1 MMSTTGRSP
10 VIAAPIPR
18 PVMPGSEI
26 GESST
31 RSVPNSSTRP
41 ASTLKGVPASATSSP
56 ITKTASSRR
65 SSSVR
70 ASLIA
75 CAKVSVRVSPGASTL
90 GEDILGH
97 LTRVGKGRLDG
108 EREPDIDLGTRPV
121 LDALQVTG
129 RGEALL
135 LEPRSE
141 ERERVTFASPQLF
154 FLFRPVVGAIDV
166 AHVMAVIAVRV
177 AEEEGR
183 AASLAGA
190 LDELGGVR
198 VDGTRVLTVDFA
210 RFDPERT
217 RPREDVARR
226 DLEVVGVLVVLV
238 VLADVDHWQPPERG
252 HVHHL
257 VDEPLAERAL
267 SEEAHRDLVGAAPFC
282 RERGAGRDSGGAA
295 DDRVRAEIAVLVIG
309 DVHRAALPA
318 AVTRLLAEQL
328 GEHAT
333 HLRPLGETVTVA
345 AVRGRDPVLAA
356 EGCAHADRDR
366 LLADVEMCETGHLRA
381 SIQLV
386 RLLLEQADQ

>member
-1 MMSTTGRSP
+1 MTSVRKSPNMMSTTGRSP

-75 CAKVSVRVSPGASTL
+75 CA
-90 GEDILGH
+90 
-97 LTRVGKGRLDG
+97 
-108 EREPDIDLGTRPV
+108 
-121 LDALQVTG
+121 
-129 RGEALL
+129 
-135 LEPRSE
+135 
-141 ERERVTFASPQLF
+141 
-154 FLFRPVVGAIDV
+154 
-166 AHVMAVIAVRV
+166 
-177 AEEEGR
+177 
-183 AASLAGA
+183 
-190 LDELGGVR
+190 LDEVGGVR
-198 VDGTRVLTVDFA
+198 VDSTRVLTVDFA
-210 RFDPERT
+210 RFDPERA

-226 DLEVVGVLVVLV
+226 DVEVVGVLVVLV

-267 SEEAHRDLVGAAPFC
+267 SEEAHRDLVAAAPFC
-282 RERGAGRDSGGAA
+282 RERGAGRDPGGAA

-309 DVHRAALPA
+309 DVHRAALPT

-328 GEHAT
+328 GEHAA
-333 HLRPLGETVTVA
+333 HLRTLGETVTVA

-386 RLLLEQADQ
+386 RLLLEQADQGHAAIHLERAVRADLRVGSRCGHATTSVFTPDIDASTSKSAAKSFSPTPIAFAAVRNSFVTAVVGSGTSTSRPSSSARFMSFCIMRQSNHASSGCSSANGPR

>member
-1 MMSTTGRSP
+1 MTSVRKSPNMMSTTGRSP
-10 VIAAPIPR
+10 VMAAPTPS

-56 ITKTASSRR
+56 ITKIVSSRR
-65 SSSVR
+65 NSSVR

-75 CAKVSVRVSPGASTL
+75 CAKLSVRVPADSKL

-97 LTRVGKGRLDG
+97 LTRVGEGCLDG
-108 EREPDIDLGTRPV
+108 EREPDLDLRTRPV
-121 LDALQVTG
+121 LDALEVTG

-183 AASLAGA
+183 AASLACA
-190 LDELGGVR
+190 LDEVGGVR
-198 VDGTRVLTVDFA
+198 VDSTRVLTVDFA
-210 RFDPERT
+210 RFDPERA

-226 DLEVVGVLVVLV
+226 DVEVVGVLVVLV

-267 SEEAHRDLVGAAPFC
+267 SEEAHRDLVAAAPFC
-282 RERGAGRDSGGAA
+282 RERGAGRD
-295 DDRVRAEIAVLVIG
+295 
-309 DVHRAALPA
+309 
-318 AVTRLLAEQL
+318 
-328 GEHAT
+328 
-333 HLRPLGETVTVA
+333 
-345 AVRGRDPVLAA
+345 
-356 EGCAHADRDR
+356 
-366 LLADVEMCETGHLRA
+366 
-381 SIQLV
+381 
-386 RLLLEQADQ
+386 